1 MSNGEKIEKGKKPG
15 EIVKCCVK
23 NCGREIPIDK
33 AIIINGQYF
42 CGICG
47 VAYYRSTLNF

>member
-1 MSNGEKIEKGKKPG
+1 MSSEKDKKENH

-23 NCGREIPIDK
+23 NCSEEIPKEK

-42 CGICG
+42 CGVCG
-47 VAYYRSTLNF
+47 VAYYRSILNI